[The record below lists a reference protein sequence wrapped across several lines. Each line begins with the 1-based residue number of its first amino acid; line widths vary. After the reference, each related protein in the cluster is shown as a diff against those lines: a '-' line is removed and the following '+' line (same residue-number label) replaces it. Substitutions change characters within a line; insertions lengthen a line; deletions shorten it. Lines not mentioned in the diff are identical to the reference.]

1 VSAPALLNNRYQI
14 LSLLDEG
21 GLAAVYKGRDTLL
34 DRPVVI
40 KLLREPHGADAALQ
54 ERFRRE
60 AQAAA
65 GLAQPNILSIFDVGE
80 YAGRPYIVREYVE
93 GPNLQ
98 AVIQESGPLPVG
110 RALDI
115 ATQVCAAVVEA
126 QRRGVRLD
134 LQPPH
139 ILLTADGRAKVAVAG
154 LSAGATAAP
163 AAPEQAQAADVPAIG
178 ALLYALLS
186 GRLPVTGDSAVA
198 WPPLRSLNPL
208 LPPAVEEI
216 VVKALAKDPAP
227 RWASASDLG
236 RALLAYR
243 QAGEQATMSYRPVPT
258 SPLTPPLAG
267 EGQGG
272 EQATMSYRPVP
283 TSPLTPPLAGEGQGE
298 RSAVP
303 RTRGVYWPVLFL
315 GLLLL
320 VGLLGL
326 GLLGWAVQ
334 RTVFAPTPLPLV
346 VVPNL
351 VGRSY
356 GEAEQIAQS
365 QGLSLSVVDRRY
377 DDVVPAEAV
386 AAQVV
391 AAGGKVRRGDTI
403 GVILSRGSE
412 KIALPNVVNLPVAQ
426 AETQLT
432 TAGLVVEKHSVAS
445 AQVAEGRVVSQE
457 PPAETPLVKGS
468 TVRLAVSVGHK
479 VAVPGLVGRHWEEAQ
494 RAISEAGLATTYV
507 NWQGREQLPQEILNV
522 VPINHVLSQIPEAG
536 KWVER
541 GTTVFIAV
549 RKE

>member
-1 VSAPALLNNRYQI
+1 MSAPALLNNRYQI

-21 GLAAVYKGRDTLL
+21 GMAVVYKGRDTLL

-40 KLLREPHGADAALQ
+40 KMLREPYVADAGLQ

-65 GLAQPNILSIFDVGE
+65 GLAQPNIVSIFDVGE

-126 QRRGVRLD
+126 QRRGVRLA
-134 LQPPH
+134 LQPQS

-154 LSAGATAAP
+154 LSTGATAAP
-163 AAPEQAQAADVPAIG
+163 DAPEQAQVADVPAIG
-178 ALLYALLS
+178 LLLYALLS
-186 GRLPVTGDSAVA
+186 GRLPGTGNSAVA
-198 WPPLRSLNPL
+198 LPPPRTLNPL

-216 VVKALAKDPAP
+216 VLKALARDPAQ
-227 RWASASDLG
+227 RWASVNDLG

-243 QAGEQATMSYRPVPT
+243 QAGEQATMSYRPVTP
-258 SPLTPPLAG
+258 PLTPPL
-267 EGQGG
+267 
-272 EQATMSYRPVP
+272 V
-283 TSPLTPPLAGEGQGE
+283 GEGQGE
-298 RSAVP
+298 RSAMPQP
-303 RTRGVYWPVLFL
+303 RAGVYWPVFFL

-334 RTVFAPTPLPLV
+334 RTVFAPTPLPPV
-346 VVPNL
+346 VVPDL

-356 GEAEQIAQS
+356 GEAEQIAQT

-377 DDVVPAEAV
+377 DDHVPAEAV
-386 AAQVV
+386 VAQIV
-391 AAGGKVRRGDTI
+391 AAGEKVRRGDTI

-412 KIALPNVVNLPVAQ
+412 KIALPNVVNLPIAQ

-432 TAGLVVEKHSVAS
+432 TAGFVVEKHSVAS

-457 PPAETPLVKGS
+457 PPAETPMVKGS
-468 TVRLAVSVGHK
+468 TVRLAVSMGNK
-479 VAVPGLVGRHWEEAQ
+479 VVVPSLVGRQWEEAQ
-494 RAISEAGLATTYV
+494 RAISEAGLSTTYV
-507 NWQGREQLPQEILNV
+507 NWQGRDQLPQEILNV

>member
-1 VSAPALLNNRYQI
+1 MSAPALLNNRYQI

-243 QAGEQATMSYRPVPT
+243 QA
-258 SPLTPPLAG
+258 
-267 EGQGG
+267 G

>member
-1 VSAPALLNNRYQI
+1 VSQPALLNNRYQI

-21 GLAAVYKGRDTLL
+21 GLAVVYKGRDTLL

-40 KLLREPHGADAALQ
+40 KMLQEQHVADAGLQ

-65 GLAQPNILSIFDVGE
+65 GLAQPNIISTFDVGE
-80 YAGRPYIVREYVE
+80 SGARPYIVREYVE

-98 AVIQESGPLPVG
+98 AVVQESGPLPVG

-115 ATQVCAAVVEA
+115 AAQVCAAVVEA

-134 LQPPH
+134 LQPQH
-139 ILLTADGRAKVAVAG
+139 VLLTADGRPKVAVAG
-154 LSAGATAAP
+154 LSAGVTAAP
-163 AAPEQAQAADVPAIG
+163 DSPQPAQAADVPAIG
-178 ALLYALLS
+178 VLLYALLS

-198 WPPLRSLNPL
+198 LPPLRSLNPL

-216 VVKALAKDPAP
+216 VLKALAKDPAP
-227 RWASASDLG
+227 RWASVSDLG

-243 QAGEQATMSYRPVPT
+243 QAGEQATMSYRPVTAPLPLVPPAPLE
-258 SPLTPPLAG
+258 SPGAPSVA
-267 EGQGG
+267 
-272 EQATMSYRPVP
+272 
-283 TSPLTPPLAGEGQGE
+283 
-298 RSAVP
+298 
-303 RTRGVYWPVLFL
+303 RTRGLYWPVLVL

-334 RTVFAPTPLPLV
+334 RTVFAPTPVPPV

-356 GEAEQIAQS
+356 GEAEQIAQA

-386 AAQVV
+386 VAQVV
-391 AAGGKVRRGDTI
+391 AAGDKVQRGETI

-412 KIALPNVVNLPVAQ
+412 KIALPNVVNLPVAIAQ

-432 TAGLVVEKHSVAS
+432 TAGLVVEKRSVAS
-445 AQVAEGRVVSQE
+445 DQVAEGRVVSQE
-457 PPAETPLVKGS
+457 PPAETPMVKGS
-468 TVRLAVSVGHK
+468 TVRLAVSIGNK
-479 VAVPGLVGRHWEEAQ
+479 VAVPGLVGRQWEEAQ
-494 RAISEAGLATTYV
+494 RAISEAGLSTTYV

>member
-1 VSAPALLNNRYQI
+1 
-14 LSLLDEG
+14 
-21 GLAAVYKGRDTLL
+21 
-34 DRPVVI
+34 
-40 KLLREPHGADAALQ
+40 
-54 ERFRRE
+54 
-60 AQAAA
+60 
-65 GLAQPNILSIFDVGE
+65 
-80 YAGRPYIVREYVE
+80 
-93 GPNLQ
+93 
-98 AVIQESGPLPVG
+98 
-110 RALDI
+110 
-115 ATQVCAAVVEA
+115 
-126 QRRGVRLD
+126 
-134 LQPPH
+134 
-139 ILLTADGRAKVAVAG
+139 LLTADGRAKVAVAG

-178 ALLYALLS
+178 GLLYALLS

-216 VVKALAKDPAP
+216 VLKALAKDPAP
-227 RWASASDLG
+227 RWASVSDLG

-258 SPLTPPLAG
+258 SPLTPPLAR

-298 RSAVP
+298 RSAMP
-303 RTRGVYWPVLFL
+303 QRRLGVYWPVLFL

-334 RTVFAPTPLPLV
+334 RTVFAPTPVPLV

-356 GEAEQIAQS
+356 AEAEQIAQS

-386 AAQVV
+386 VAQVV
-391 AAGGKVRRGDTI
+391 AAGGKVRRGETI
-403 GVILSRGSE
+403 GVILSLGSE
-412 KIALPNVVNLPVAQ
+412 KITLPNVVNLPVAQ

-432 TAGLVVEKHSVAS
+432 TAGLVVEKHGVAS

-457 PPAETPLVKGS
+457 PPAATPLLKGS

>member
-1 VSAPALLNNRYQI
+1 MAV
-14 LSLLDEG
+14 
-21 GLAAVYKGRDTLL
+21 VYKGRDTLL
-34 DRPVVI
+34 DRPVAI
-40 KLLREPHGADAALQ
+40 KMLREPYVADAGLQ

-65 GLAQPNILSIFDVGE
+65 GLAQPNIVSIFDVGD
-80 YAGRPYIVREYVE
+80 YGGRPYIVREYVE

-134 LQPPH
+134 LQAPNMYT
-139 ILLTADGRAKVAVAG
+139 TADGRAKVAVSG
-154 LSAGATAAP
+154 LSSGATAAP
-163 AAPEQAQAADVPAIG
+163 ASPEQPVGQVSIPAPNTAAMESRPTGMFSPEQAQTADVPAIG
-178 ALLYALLS
+178 VLLYALLT

-198 WPPLRSLNPL
+198 LPPPRSLNPL

-216 VVKALAKDPAP
+216 VLKALATDPAQ

-243 QAGEQATMSYRPVPT
+243 QAGEQATMSFRPVT
-258 SPLTPPLAG
+258 APLPLA
-267 EGQGG
+267 
-272 EQATMSYRPVP
+272 P
-283 TSPLTPPLAGEGQGE
+283 TAPLESS
-298 RSAVP
+298 SAPTVA
-303 RTRGVYWPVLFL
+303 RTTGMYWPVLFL
-315 GLLLL
+315 GLLLI
-320 VGLLGL
+320 VRLLGL

-334 RTVFAPTPLPLV
+334 RTVFAPTPLPPV

-356 GEAEQIAQS
+356 AAAEQIAQA

-377 DDVVPAEAV
+377 DEAVPAEAV
-386 AAQVV
+386 VAQLV
-391 AAGGKVRRGDTI
+391 AAGDRVRRGDTI

-412 KIALPNVVNLPVAQ
+412 KIALPNVVNLSIAQ

-432 TAGLVVEKHSVAS
+432 TAGFVVEKRSVAS
-445 AQVAEGRVVSQE
+445 DQVAEGRVVSQE
-457 PPAETPLVKGS
+457 PPAATPVVKGS
-468 TVRLAVSVGHK
+468 TVRLAVSVGNK
-479 VAVPGLVGRHWEEAQ
+479 VAVPGLVGRQWEEAQ
-494 RAISEAGLATTYV
+494 RAISEAGLSTTYV
-507 NWQGREQLPQEILNV
+507 NWQGRDQLPQEILNV

-541 GTTVFIAV
+541 GATVFIAV